1 MKINS
6 IDITD
11 FRNIESLSTEFDDVN
26 IIWGENAQGKTN
38 LIEAIY
44 LFTGAKSFRGSKD
57 KELVRFD
64 KSQAKLQIKF
74 EAGGRT
80 QNAEIVIKGRREA
93 TLNGIKKKSVA
104 ALGDEIKAVIFSPV
118 HLSMIKEGPL
128 ERRRFIDTALCQL
141 KSGYKK
147 LLSDY
152 QRALVQRN
160 NLLKDLIH
168 NPEMESM
175 LYIWN
180 TNLAHIGAKIVYQ
193 RLKYIEAIMPFVKEI
208 YSGISSGAEEIDI
221 KYIGAVDSICD
232 VAEIEKNIMQS
243 LDNNKVQDMQNKT
256 TSVGAHRDD
265 IDILINGNSA
275 RKFGSQGQ
283 QRSCVLALK
292 LAEAALLEQMT
303 GEKPI
308 ALLDDVMSELDEKR
322 QDYILNRIK
331 GLQVFITCCDKEQIL
346 RLKDGKTIHISDGK
360 AESAND

>member
-6 IDITD
+6 INITD
-11 FRNIESLSTEFDDVN
+11 FRNIKNLKTEFDDVN

-44 LFTGAKSFRGSKD
+44 LFTGAKSFRGVKD
-57 KELVRFD
+57 RELVRFNCD
-64 KSQAKLQIKF
+64 SAKLQIEF
-74 EAGGRT
+74 EAGGRK
-80 QNAEIVIKGRREA
+80 QNAELLIKGRREA
-93 TLNGIKKKSVA
+93 TLNGIKKKSAA
-104 ALGDEIKAVIFSPV
+104 ALGDEIKTVIFSPV
-118 HLSMIKEGPL
+118 HLSMIKDGPL
-128 ERRRFIDTALCQL
+128 ERRRFVDGALCQL
-141 KSGYKK
+141 KSGYKN
-147 LLSDY
+147 LLKDY
-152 QRALVQRN
+152 NRALVQRN
-160 NLLKDLIH
+160 NLLRDLYS

-193 RLKYIEAIMPFVKEI
+193 RLRYIEAIMPFVKEI

-221 KYIGAVDSICD
+221 KYLGAVQEICETD
-232 VAEIEKNIMQS
+232 EIEKNIIS
-243 LDNNKVQDMQNKT
+243 ALDENKVQDMQNKT

-331 GLQVFITCCDKEQIL
+331 GLQVFVTCCDKEQIL
-346 RLKDGKTIHISDGK
+346 RLKDGKTIHIEKGFIS
-360 AESAND
+360 

>member
-6 IDITD
+6 IEIAD
-11 FRNIESLSTEFDDVN
+11 FRNIEKLRVEFDDVN

-38 LIEAIY
+38 LIEALY
-44 LFTGAKSFRGSKD
+44 LFTGAKSFRGVKD
-57 KELVRFD
+57 SELVRFGCD
-64 KSQAKLQIKF
+64 SASLKIEF
-74 EAGGRT
+74 ESSGREQT
-80 QNAEIVIKGRREA
+80 AELKIENRRQA
-93 TLNGIKKKSVA
+93 TLNGIKKKSA
-104 ALGDEIKAVIFSPV
+104 ATLGDEIKAVVFSPV
-118 HLSMIKEGPL
+118 HLNMIKDGPK
-128 ERRRFIDTALCQL
+128 ERRKFVDTALCQL

-152 QRALVQRN
+152 NRALLQRN
-160 NLLKDLIH
+160 NLLKDVYA
-168 NPEMESM
+168 NPELDSL

-180 TNLAHIGAKIVYQ
+180 TNLAKIGAKIVYQ
-193 RLKYIEAIMPFVKEI
+193 RLKYIEAITPYIKEI
-208 YSGISSGAEEIDI
+208 YSGISGGSEEINI
-221 KYIGAVDSICD
+221 KYIGSVDEVCD
-232 VAEIEKNIMQS
+232 AIEIEKK
-243 LDNNKVQDMQNKT
+243 LLKAFDENKVQDLQNKT
-256 TSVGAHRDD
+256 TSAGAHRDD
-265 IDILINGNSA
+265 IDILINGISA

-346 RLKDGKTIHISDGK
+346 RLKEGKTFNVENGCIIV
-360 AESAND
+360 

>member
-6 IDITD
+6 INITD
-11 FRNIESLSTEFDDVN
+11 YRNIENFESDFDDVN

-44 LFTGAKSFRGSKD
+44 LFTGAKSFRGAKD
-57 KELVRFD
+57 SELVRFNCER
-64 KSQAKLQIKF
+64 AKLHIEF
-74 EAGGRT
+74 EAGGRK
-80 QNAEIVIKGRREA
+80 QNADLVIKGRREA
-93 TLNGIKKKSVA
+93 TVNGIKKKSAA

-118 HLSMIKEGPL
+118 HLSMIKDGPL
-128 ERRRFIDTALCQL
+128 ERRRFVDGALCQL

-152 QRALVQRN
+152 HRALVQRN
-160 NLLKDLIH
+160 NLLRDLYG

-193 RLKYIEAIMPFVKEI
+193 RLRYIEAIMPFVKEI
-208 YSGISSGAEEIDI
+208 YSGISGGTEEIDI
-221 KYIGAVDSICD
+221 KYIGAADSICD
-232 VAEIEKNIMQS
+232 VENIEKSIMAA
-243 LDNNKVQDMQNKT
+243 LDENKVQDMQNKT

-331 GLQVFITCCDKEQIL
+331 GLQVFVTCCDKEQIL
-346 RLKDGKTIHISDGK
+346 RLKDGKTIQISNGK
-360 AESAND
+360 MMK